1 MQFLAKIAK
10 GFLSL
15 CSKLPEAIASSNEN
29 NGIKPEKKTTKYN
42 QRILNGENGF
52 FTSLVFTNNSGM
64 STETKYYR
72 RLSQQLIEK
81 SDASY
86 SDTKL
91 KKITTEMTK
100 INPQNVNINLVMSLQ
115 TFPYDFF
122 N

>member
-1 MQFLAKIAK
+1 
-10 GFLSL
+10 
-15 CSKLPEAIASSNEN
+15 
-29 NGIKPEKKTTKYN
+29 
-42 QRILNGENGF
+42 
-52 FTSLVFTNNSGM
+52 M